1 MNPLSNGC
9 GPMPDVTILKS
20 CCQPLAA
27 IDDAQLH
34 KLAENMTELK
44 IEAGD
49 FLLRSGEDI
58 EHVYFVFEGRLAS
71 LFSRDWGE
79 QRILSEFS
87 VGDLVGEVE
96 LINGENCQLD
106 VIALEATS
114 VLKLSYEL
122 FSPLLE
128 RNKDF
133 WVFVSERARAHTW
146 KLLVSQFLN
155 NLFGTS
161 KSDIADP
168 LIRLQADIDWLDFE
182 LEILQRIEKNI
193 HWVTLNRGEVLF
205 RQDEQPD
212 GAYVLVSGTMNVSVL
227 GENNEVRDVALL
239 RQGEIVGELSLIT
252 HEKRSATVTAV
263 RDCELFRIDADI
275 FDRVSERYPRI
286 MLGIHKTISKRL
298 RDNIPG
304 KQALANSSNIALVSA
319 APDIELS
326 EIANSLYES
335 LNQYSNTIVLS
346 RTSTEQYLKRP
357 NIMHS
362 HTGEPGNTRLVQW
375 LNNQE
380 SRYDHILYQADSGWN
395 PWTRR
400 CIRQADHVLIV
411 ADPERPNVSAQLVEH
426 LSQSRQQWSLLF
438 THPSDTDRPR
448 NTRQW
453 IADALPAEKITAD
466 VSSRRKTDSNP
477 KFIHHLRENHQ
488 PDYQRIARILA
499 GHATGLV
506 LGGGGARG
514 FAHLGVLRA
523 LEQLGMDIDMIGGTS
538 IGAPISG
545 WVAQQMNAAQS
556 RNAATDAFHSLIDL
570 TFPSTSVIAGK
581 RIAEVITQQTGSW
594 DIEDFWL
601 PFFCISTNITTAKS
615 IVHTRGN
622 SARAIRASVS
632 IPGVLPPVPENGEL
646 LVDGGVLNNMPIDVM
661 RKLNPGGKVLAI
673 DVSTSK
679 GMNVEEDY
687 GLSVS
692 GWRQLLSRFIPT
704 WVKPVKAPGVAEVLM
719 QSMVVGSA
727 ITRDKSLNSG
737 LADFYCNI
745 QLPDVGLLD
754 FNAVREVEQRGYDKV
769 FEPLK
774 QWLETQQLVS
784 RQAG

>member
-1 MNPLSNGC
+1 MT
-9 GPMPDVTILKS
+9 DITALKS
-20 CCQPLAA
+20 CCQPLADIA
-27 IDDAQLH
+27 DTQLH
-34 KLAENMTELK
+34 KLVENMAV
-44 IEAGD
+44 IEIDAGD
-49 FLLRSGEDI
+49 YLLHSGADLEP
-58 EHVYFVFEGRLAS
+58 VYFVSEGRLAS
-71 LFSRDWGE
+71 LFARDWGE

-87 VGDLVGEVE
+87 VGALIGEVE
-96 LINGENCQLD
+96 LINGEDCQLD
-106 VIALEATS
+106 VIALEMTR
-114 VLKLSYEL
+114 VFQLPYEA
-122 FSPLLE
+122 FSQLLE
-128 RNKDF
+128 ENEDF
-133 WVFVSERARAHTW
+133 WLYVSGRARAQTW
-146 KLLVSQFLN
+146 KVLVSQFLN

-161 KSDIADP
+161 RSDIADP

-205 RQDEQPD
+205 RQGEQPD
-212 GAYVLVSGTMNVSVL
+212 GAYVLVSGTMNVSVT
-227 GENNEVRDVALL
+227 GENDEGRDVALI

-252 HEKRSATVTAV
+252 HEKRSATVTAA
-263 RDCELFRIDADI
+263 RDCELFRIDSDI

-304 KQALANSSNIALVSA
+304 KEALTKSSNIALVA
-319 APDIELS
+319 AGPDIELNA
-326 EIANSLYES
+326 IADSLYQS
-335 LNQYSNTIVLS
+335 LNQYSNSILLTRVL
-346 RTSTEQYLKRP
+346 TEQYLKRP
-357 NIMHS
+357 NITHS

-380 SRYDHILYQADSGWN
+380 HHYDHILYQADSSWN
-395 PWTRR
+395 NWTSR
-400 CIRQADHVLIV
+400 CIRQADHVIII
-411 ADPERPNVSAQLVEH
+411 ADPQKRHVSAQLIDH
-426 LSQSRQQWSLLF
+426 LTKSRQQWSLLF
-438 THPSDTDRPR
+438 VHPAGTDRPR

-453 IADALPAEKITAD
+453 IVDALPAEKNKED
-466 VSSRRKTDSNP
+466 SSIRRKTDSNP
-477 KFIHHLRENHQ
+477 KFIHHLRQNHQ
-488 PDYQRIARILA
+488 ADYLRIARILA
-499 GHATGLV
+499 GCATGLV

-523 LEQLGMDIDMIGGTS
+523 LEDMDVAIDMVGGTS

-545 WVAQQMNAAQS
+545 WVAQQLSASQS
-556 RNAATDAFHSLIDL
+556 RDAAIHAFHSLIDL

-581 RIAEVITQQTGSW
+581 RIAKVITEQTGGW

-601 PFFCISTNITTAKS
+601 PFFCISTNITSAKS
-615 IVHTRGN
+615 MVHTRGN

-661 RKLNPGGKVLAI
+661 RQFNPGGKVLAI

-692 GWRQLLSRFIPT
+692 GWRQLFSRFIPT

-727 ITRDKSLNSG
+727 ITRDKSLNRG

-754 FNAVREVEQRGYDKV
+754 FNAVREVEQRGYDTV
-769 FEPLK
+769 IGALK
-774 QWLETQQLVS
+774 QWLASQGPVQ
-784 RQAG
+784 

>member
-1 MNPLSNGC
+1 
-9 GPMPDVTILKS
+9 MPDVDALKS
-20 CCQPLAA
+20 CCQPLAE
-27 IDDAQLH
+27 IEDKQLH
-34 KLAENMTELK
+34 NLLENLSERK
-44 IEAGD
+44 VKAGD
-49 FLLRSGEDI
+49 YLLRSGDAI
-58 EHVYFVFEGRLAS
+58 EHVYLVFEGKLAS
-71 LFSRDWGE
+71 LFARDWGE
-79 QRILSEFS
+79 QRILNELA
-87 VGDLVGEVE
+87 VGDLIGEVE
-96 LINGENCQLD
+96 LINGEDCQLD
-106 VIALEATS
+106 VIALQATT
-114 VLKLSYEL
+114 VFQIPYET
-122 FSPLLE
+122 FSQLLE
-128 RNKDF
+128 QNEGF
-133 WVFVSERARAHTW
+133 WRYVSERARAQTW
-146 KLLVSQFLN
+146 KVLVSQFLN

-161 KSDIADP
+161 KSDITDP
-168 LIRLQADIDWLDFE
+168 LIRLQADNDWLDFE

-205 RQDEQPD
+205 REGEDPD

-227 GENNEVRDVALL
+227 GENNEGRDVALI

-252 HEKRSATVTAV
+252 HEERSATVTAA
-263 RDCELFRIDADI
+263 RDCELFRIEPDI

-298 RDNIPG
+298 RANIPG
-304 KQALANSSNIALVSA
+304 KVALANSSNIALVA
-319 APDIELS
+319 AVPDIELS
-326 EIANSLYES
+326 DIADSLYES
-335 LNQYSNTIVLS
+335 LNQYSNTILLS
-346 RTSTEQYLKRP
+346 STLTEQYLKRP
-357 NIMHS
+357 DITHS
-362 HTGEPGNTRLVQW
+362 LTGEPGNTRLVQW
-375 LNNQE
+375 LNNLE
-380 SRYDHILYQADSGWN
+380 NHHDHILYQADSSWN
-395 PWTRR
+395 TWTRR
-400 CIRQADHVLIV
+400 CIRQSDHVIIV
-411 ADPERPNVSAQLVEH
+411 ADPGLANVSAQLIEH
-426 LSQSRQQWSLLF
+426 LTQSRQQWSLLF
-438 THPSDTDRPR
+438 VHPADTDRPR
-448 NTRQW
+448 NIRQW
-453 IADALPAEKITAD
+453 IADTLPVEKINDDAST
-466 VSSRRKTDSNP
+466 RRRTDSNP

-488 PDYQRIARILA
+488 PDYQRVARILA
-499 GHATGLV
+499 GRATGLV

-523 LEQLGMDIDMIGGTS
+523 LEELGVDIDMIGGTS

-545 WVAQQMNAAQS
+545 WVAQKMNATDS
-556 RNAATDAFHSLIDL
+556 RNAAIEAFHSLIDL
-570 TFPSTSVIAGK
+570 TFPATSVIAGK
-581 RIAEVITQQTGSW
+581 RIAEVITAQTGSW

-661 RKLNPGGKVLAI
+661 RKLNPGGRVLAI

-692 GWRQLLSRFIPT
+692 GWRQLLSHFIPT

-727 ITRDKSLNSG
+727 ITRDKSLKSG

-754 FNAVREVEQRGYDKV
+754 FNAVREVEQRGYDTV

-774 QWLETQQLVS
+774 QWLETAAMDS
-784 RQAG
+784 KRPH

>member
-1 MNPLSNGC
+1 M
-9 GPMPDVTILKS
+9 
-20 CCQPLAA
+20 
-27 IDDAQLH
+27 
-34 KLAENMTELK
+34 
-44 IEAGD
+44 
-49 FLLRSGEDI
+49 
-58 EHVYFVFEGRLAS
+58 
-71 LFSRDWGE
+71 
-79 QRILSEFS
+79 
-87 VGDLVGEVE
+87 
-96 LINGENCQLD
+96 
-106 VIALEATS
+106 LE
-114 VLKLSYEL
+114 KN
-122 FSPLLE
+122 
-128 RNKDF
+128 RQF
-133 WVFVSERARAHTW
+133 WTFVSERARAQTW
-146 KLLVSQFLN
+146 RLLTSQFLN

-161 KSDIADP
+161 KSSISDP
-168 LIRLQADIDWLDFE
+168 LIRLQADNDWLDFE

-193 HWVTLNRGEVLF
+193 HWVTLDRGDVLF
-205 RQDEQPD
+205 RKGDEAD

-227 GENNEVRDVALL
+227 DDAAEVREVALI
-239 RQGEIVGELSLIT
+239 RQGEIVGELALIT
-252 HEKRSATVTAV
+252 DDKRSATVTAQ
-263 RDCELFRIDADI
+263 RDSELFRIDADI

-286 MLGIHKTISKRL
+286 MLGIYRTISNRL
-298 RDNIPG
+298 RANIPG
-304 KQALANSSNIALVSA
+304 RSVFNESSNIALVA
-319 APDIELS
+319 ANPDIEL
-326 EIANSLYES
+326 NSVADMLHEALNLYG
-335 LNQYSNTIVLS
+335 NTVLLS
-346 RTSTEQYLKRP
+346 RDSTERYLKRP
-357 NIMHS
+357 GITQS
-362 HTGEPGNTRLVQW
+362 QPGEPGNTRLVQW

-380 SRYDHILYQADSGWN
+380 TRHDHILYQADNNWN
-395 PWTRR
+395 TWTRR
-400 CIRQADHVLIV
+400 CIRQADHVIIV
-411 ADPERPNVSAQLVEH
+411 ARTYAHNISAELINQLTD
-426 LSQSRQQWSLLF
+426 SRQQWSLLF
-438 THPSDTDRPR
+438 VHPAGTDRPR
-448 NTRQW
+448 NTANW
-453 IADALPAEKITAD
+453 ITKNLPLETINETAA
-466 VSSRRKTDSNP
+466 SSRRKTDSNP
-477 KFIHHLRENHQ
+477 RFIHHLRENNL
-488 PDYQRIARILA
+488 PDYQRISRILA
-499 GHATGLV
+499 GKATGLV

-523 LEQLGMDIDMIGGTS
+523 LEELGITIDIIGGTS

-556 RNAATDAFHSLIDL
+556 RNAAVHAFQSLIDL

-581 RIAEVITQQTGSW
+581 RIAEVITEQTGSW

-661 RKLNPGGKVLAI
+661 REFNPGGKVLAI

-727 ITRDKSLNSG
+727 ITRDKSLRSG

-754 FNAVREVEQRGYDKV
+754 FNAVSEVEQRGYNTV
-769 FEPLK
+769 IGPLK
-774 QWLETQQLVS
+774 EWLEKQE
-784 RQAG
+784 A

>member
-1 MNPLSNGC
+1 
-9 GPMPDVTILKS
+9 MPDITTLKN

-27 IDDAQLH
+27 IEDTQLQ
-34 KLAENMTELK
+34 KLIENMAVMEVK
-44 IEAGD
+44 AGD
-49 FLLRSGEDI
+49 YLLRSGEAI

-71 LFSRDWGE
+71 LFTRDWGE
-79 QRILSEFS
+79 QRILSELS

-96 LINGENCQLD
+96 LINGEACQLD
-106 VIALEATS
+106 VIALEAS
-114 VLKLSYEL
+114 RVFQVPYEM
-122 FSPLLE
+122 FSRLLE
-128 RNKDF
+128 QNEDF
-133 WVFVSERARAHTW
+133 WVYVSERARAQTW

-161 KSDIADP
+161 KSDISDP
-168 LIRLQADIDWLDFE
+168 LIRLQADNDWLDFE

-205 RQDEQPD
+205 RQDEEPD

-227 GENNEVRDVALL
+227 GENNEVMDVALI

-252 HEKRSATVTAV
+252 HDKRSATVAAV
-263 RDCELFRIDADI
+263 RDCELFRIDPDI

-298 RDNIPG
+298 RAHIPG
-304 KQALANSSNIALVSA
+304 KLALANSSNIALVSA
-319 APDIELS
+319 LPDIELPD
-326 EIANSLYES
+326 IADSLYES

-346 RTSTEQYLKRP
+346 STLTEQYLKRP
-357 NIMHS
+357 NITHS

-380 SRYDHILYQADSGWN
+380 NRYDHILYQADSSWN
-395 PWTRR
+395 TWTRR
-400 CIRQADHVLIV
+400 CIRQADHIIIV
-411 ADPERPNVSAQLVEH
+411 ADPERRHLSAQLIEH
-426 LSQSRQQWSLLF
+426 LTKSRQQWSLLF
-438 THPSDTDRPR
+438 IHPSATDRPH

-453 IADALPAEKITAD
+453 IADALPAEKISED
-466 VSSRRKTDSNP
+466 LSPRRKTDANP

-488 PDYQRIARILA
+488 PDYLRIARIHA

-523 LEQLGMDIDMIGGTS
+523 LEELDVAIDMVGGTS

-545 WVAQQMNAAQS
+545 WVAQKMNATHS
-556 RNAATDAFHSLIDL
+556 CNAATDAFHSLIDL

-581 RIAEVITQQTGSW
+581 RIAEVITEQTGSW

-632 IPGVLPPVPENGEL
+632 IPGLLPPVPENGDL

-661 RKLNPGGKVLAI
+661 RKLNPAGKVLAI

-704 WVKPVKAPGVAEVLM
+704 WVKPVKAPSVAEVLM

-727 ITRDKSLNSG
+727 ITRDKSLKSG

-754 FNAVREVEQRGYDKV
+754 FNAVTEVEQRGYDTV

-774 QWLETQQLVS
+774 QWLETQKSSQ
-784 RQAG
+784 

>member
-1 MNPLSNGC
+1 
-9 GPMPDVTILKS
+9 MPDINSLKS
-20 CCQPLAA
+20 CCQPLAE
-27 IDDAQLH
+27 IEDTQLL
-34 KLAENMTELK
+34 KLIENIRVME
-44 IEAGD
+44 IETGDYLLHAGKV
-49 FLLRSGEDI
+49 I
-58 EHVYFVFEGRLAS
+58 EHVYIVLEGRFAT
-71 LFSRDWGE
+71 LFARDWGE
-79 QRILSEFS
+79 QRILSELS
-87 VGDLVGEVE
+87 PGDLIGEVE
-96 LINGENCQLD
+96 LINGDDCQLD
-106 VIALEATS
+106 VIALEAGK
-114 VLKLSYEL
+114 VFQIPYET
-122 FSPLLE
+122 FSQLLE
-128 RNKDF
+128 KNENF
-133 WVFVSERARAHTW
+133 WTFVSERARSQTW
-146 KLLVSQFLN
+146 KLLASQFLN

-161 KSDIADP
+161 KSGISDP
-168 LIRLQADIDWLDFE
+168 LIRLQADNDWLDFE
-182 LEILQRIEKNI
+182 LEILHRIEKNI

-205 RQDEQPD
+205 RQGEQPD

-252 HEKRSATVTAV
+252 HEERSATITAV
-263 RDCELFRIDADI
+263 RDCELFRIDPDI

-298 RDNIPG
+298 RANIPG
-304 KQALANSSNIALVSA
+304 TKSLANSSNIALVSA
-319 APDIELS
+319 VPDIELDD
-326 EIANSLYES
+326 IADTLYES
-335 LNQYSNTIVLS
+335 LRQYSNTIVLS
-346 RTSTEQYLKRP
+346 SSLTEKYLKRP
-357 NIMHS
+357 NITQS

-380 SRYDHILYQADSGWN
+380 SRYDHILYQADSSWN
-395 PWTRR
+395 NWTMR
-400 CIRQADHVLIV
+400 CIRQADQVIII
-411 ADPERPNVSAQLVEH
+411 ADPKKRNVSAQLIEH
-426 LSQSRQQWSLLF
+426 LTKSRQQWSLLF
-438 THPSDTDRPR
+438 VHPAGTDRPR
-448 NTRQW
+448 NTRRW
-453 IADALPAEKITAD
+453 IADALPVEKIVED
-466 VSSRRKTDSNP
+466 SSSRRTTDSNP
-477 KFIHHLRENHQ
+477 KFIHHLRANHQ
-488 PDYQRIARILA
+488 PDYLRIARILA

-514 FAHLGVLRA
+514 FSHLGVLRA
-523 LEQLGMDIDMIGGTS
+523 LEELGVDIDMIGGTS

-545 WVAQQMNAAQS
+545 WVAQQMNASES
-556 RNAATDAFHSLIDL
+556 RNAAIDAFHSLIDL

-581 RIAEVITQQTGSW
+581 RIAEVITEQTGNW

-632 IPGVLPPVPENGEL
+632 IPGVLPPVPEHGEL

-673 DVSTSK
+673 DVSTRK

-692 GWRQLLSRFIPT
+692 GWRQLFSRFIPT
-704 WVKPVKAPGVAEVLM
+704 WVKPVKVPGVAEVLM

-727 ITRDKSLNSG
+727 ITRDKSLQSG

-754 FNAVREVEQRGYDKV
+754 FNAVREVEQRGYDTV
-769 FEPLK
+769 IEPLK
-774 QWLETQQLVS
+774 QWLETQGS
-784 RQAG
+784 